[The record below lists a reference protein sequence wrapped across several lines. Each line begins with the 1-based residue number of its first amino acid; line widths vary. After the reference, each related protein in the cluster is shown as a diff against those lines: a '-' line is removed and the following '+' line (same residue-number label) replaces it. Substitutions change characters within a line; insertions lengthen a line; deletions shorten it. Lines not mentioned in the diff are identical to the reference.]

1 MSGGADATASALAR
15 FAAALAEPT
24 RAAMCLALLDGRAWT
39 ATELA
44 RLAGVAPS
52 TASEHLDRLVEAG
65 VLAQERQGRHRYL
78 RLAGPEVAALVEDLT
93 AFLSPGTPAPD
104 AAGAAPGSL
113 RGVRSGRRFAAART
127 CYDHLAGTLGVGLLD
142 AFVARDLVSTRDGLA
157 LTAAGRAWFVALVGE
172 EPFAHARGR
181 PLVRACLDRTERRH
195 HLGGALGAALCR
207 ELLDRGWLLR
217 APTDRAVVVTPAGRL
232 GLGELVGPVLPEA
245 RPVRG

>member
-1 MSGGADATASALAR
+1 MTGGADATASALAR

-44 RLAGVAPS
+44 RVAGVAPS

-65 VLAQERQGRHRYL
+65 LLGQERQGRHRYL

-93 AFLSPGTPAPD
+93 TFLSPAGAAAPD
-104 AAGAAPGSL
+104 ADRAAPASL
-113 RGVRSGRRFAAART
+113 RGVRSRRRFAAART

-142 AFVARDLVSTRDGLA
+142 ALVARDLVSARDGLA
-157 LTAAGRAWFVALVGE
+157 LTAPGRAWFVAVVGE

-207 ELLDRGWLLR
+207 ELLDRGWLQR
-217 APTDRAVVVTPAGRL
+217 TPADRAVVVTPAGRR
-232 GLGELVGPVLPEA
+232 GLGELVGPGVAP
-245 RPVRG
+245 

>member
-1 MSGGADATASALAR
+1 MSGGGDATGAALGR
-15 FAAALAEPT
+15 VGAALAEPT

-104 AAGAAPGSL
+104 AAGAAPG
-113 RGVRSGRRFAAART
+113 
-127 CYDHLAGTLGVGLLD
+127 
-142 AFVARDLVSTRDGLA
+142 
-157 LTAAGRAWFVALVGE
+157 
-172 EPFAHARGR
+172 
-181 PLVRACLDRTERRH
+181 
-195 HLGGALGAALCR
+195 
-207 ELLDRGWLLR
+207 
-217 APTDRAVVVTPAGRL
+217 
-232 GLGELVGPVLPEA
+232 
-245 RPVRG
+245 

>member
-52 TASEHLDRLVEAG
+52 TASGHLDRLVEAG
-65 VLAQERQGRHRYL
+65 VLGQERQGRHRYL

-93 AFLSPGTPAPD
+93 AFLAPATPDGAR
-104 AAGAAPGSL
+104 AASGSL

-142 AFVARDLVSTRDGLA
+142 AFVARDLVSARDGLA
-157 LTAAGRAWFVALVGE
+157 LTAPGRAWFVALVGE

-217 APTDRAVVVTPAGRL
+217 VPTDRAVLVTPAGRL
-232 GLGELVGPVLPEA
+232 GLGELVGPVVPAGPAPLW
-245 RPVRG
+245 